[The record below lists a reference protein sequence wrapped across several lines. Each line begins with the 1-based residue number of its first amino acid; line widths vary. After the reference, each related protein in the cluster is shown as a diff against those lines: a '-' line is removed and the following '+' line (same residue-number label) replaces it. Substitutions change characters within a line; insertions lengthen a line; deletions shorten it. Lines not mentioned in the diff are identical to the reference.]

1 MNIQNRLSWSS
12 VNYIVGQRSNCISG
26 VDRMMAVTVF
36 RPEHVEL
43 NLSMLLSRFRKNV
56 EHLSGVVKMTPS
68 SMSRAAEDN
77 NGMLE
82 DRGVRWGGGAGE
94 GAARPALSPPS
105 TGGGTILEH
114 GPSDRDSWCW
124 RACFARVDADAA
136 LGMGAPS
143 SRRQMW
149 PRHALLRRDAHAR
162 LDAADAGATPGHG
175 RARPRH
181 TRPRHDAPMR
191 GDAAL
196 VPPRAAPGAVAPV
209 LCGQTQLWR
218 DTQMLAH
225 MHARP

>member
-1 MNIQNRLSWSS
+1 
-12 VNYIVGQRSNCISG
+12 
-26 VDRMMAVTVF
+26 MMAVTVF

-162 LDAADAGATPGHG
+162 LDAADAGAT
-175 RARPRH
+175 RVFFTNCLVFTARGGEGSYRGIPRY
-181 TRPRHDAPMR
+181 TAKYRSNSNFKPKPLKTASSN
-191 GDAAL
+191 GIQ
-196 VPPRAAPGAVAPV
+196 GYTAV
-209 LCGQTQLWR
+209 
-218 DTQMLAH
+218 
-225 MHARP
+225 